1 MKTFKR
7 LFTLFLVATLS
18 AFGVSV
24 WGANKT
30 YNRINSTSALVS
42 GSKYL
47 IVCEDESRVFKASS
61 ASNGAATESVDVT
74 ITSNSITCDENFAF
88 TITGGPT
95 NWKITGANGSIGHLS
110 GNNTLGVNT
119 TVTNTIT
126 FSGSDAVIGC
136 DSRVLR
142 CNHNSGSPLFR
153 YYNNTQQTVQLY
165 KEEASSCTNTP
176 TMSFTD
182 ATVNKTTDDNT
193 YTQTVNISGKGAG
206 QTVAYS
212 SSDETVGTVNTSG
225 VVTLKGKVG
234 STTITASVEAS
245 GTYCSASASYTI
257 NVTKAPINV
266 TLYYKG
272 TSTTLNNEPNPY
284 TLPTT
289 GTYAANA
296 CDAWTFDGWYGST
309 YAKSTTKPTSY
320 ITELTTSGNAYAV
333 YKHTEGGSSP
343 EIHNFSNSDSYTS
356 PTPIA
361 TGVTIAFSKGKQ
373 HK

>member
-1 MKTFKR
+1 MEFSSDGYVGSWTSNGGGSF
-7 LFTLFLVATLS
+7 
-18 AFGVSV
+18 
-24 WGANKT
+24 
-30 YNRINSTSALVS
+30 STSTKYVTWSGNVS
-42 GSKYL
+42 SNSL
-47 IVCEDESRVFKASS
+47 TFTTSS
-61 ASNGAATESVDVT
+61 AARLKW
-74 ITSNSITCDENFAF
+74 I
-88 TITGGPT
+88 
-95 NWKITGANGSIGHLS
+95 
-110 GNNTLGVNT
+110 
-119 TVTNTIT
+119 TVTYTE
-126 FSGSDAVIGC
+126 GG
-136 DSRVLR
+136 
-142 CNHNSGSPLFR
+142 G
-153 YYNNTQQTVQLY
+153 
-165 KEEASSCTNTP
+165 CTNTP
-176 TMSFTD
+176 TMSFTNTSVD
-182 ATVNKTTDDNT
+182 KTTDDAS

-212 SSDETVGTVNTSG
+212 SSDETIGTVNTSG

-272 TSTTLNNEPNPY
+272 TSTTLNNQPNPY

-296 CDAWTFDGWYGST
+296 CDAWTFDGWYGNS
-309 YAKSTTKPTSY
+309 YAKSTSKPTY
-320 ITELTTSGNAYAV
+320 ITELTASGNAYAV

-361 TGVTIAFSKGKQ
+361 TGVTIAFSKGNNTSSSPYWDGSAVRVYYKNTMTITSTGDPLTRIEFTQ
-373 HK
+373 TSKYHFCEYRYYKRISVDR